1 MTAKEF
7 IKDFEVLIFDMG
19 KTIMFGGDRFDKE
32 QNYEASYK
40 KYGGKTLTNKELHEI
55 IYYIYGTLLARS
67 RTQEYLDNMITV
79 KQFIESDSYFVKY
92 SKDDKVILEKVF
104 AHHECGVVPQECKDT
119 LKELSEYYKLGLI
132 SNVWCESIYFKNKL
146 KDEEIYDLFEIAVFS
161 ADYNIAKPSQKL
173 FQMAI
178 DHFNK
183 PSHEIVY
190 IGDNYKR
197 DVVGSK
203 NAGMKSI
210 LVQNSESSN
219 ITGQVKPDYII
230 NSITELI

>member
-7 IKDFEVLIFDMG
+7 IKDYEILIFDMG
-19 KTIMFGGDRFDKE
+19 KTFMFDSDRFDKD
-32 QNYEASYK
+32 QSYEVSYK
-40 KYGGKTLTNKELHEI
+40 MYGGKTLTNKELHEI

-67 RTQEYLDNMITV
+67 RTEQYVNNMITV
-79 KQFIESDSYFVKY
+79 KQFIENDSYFDKY
-92 SKDDKVILEKVF
+92 SKDDKAVIERVF
-104 AHHECGVVPQECKDT
+104 AYHECGFVPQECKET
-119 LKELSEYYKLGLI
+119 LFELSKNHKLGLI

-146 KDEEIYDLFEIAVFS
+146 KEDKVYDLFDIVIFS
-161 ADYNIAKPSQKL
+161 SEYNIAKPSQKL
-173 FQMAI
+173 FQMTI

-183 PSHEIVY
+183 PSGEIVY

-210 LVQNSESSN
+210 LVKNSESSN
-219 ITGQVKPDYII
+219 ITGHIKPDYVID
-230 NSITELI
+230 SITELV